1 MHLETHSLLNFTI
14 GERIKYIRKLHK
26 LNQINFSETIG
37 ISQGNLSEIESG
49 KILPSLETVIKFGQ
63 HYNLD
68 LNWLI
73 NNTTKNVST
82 QLLEDEDK
90 LIYLYRQLQST
101 AKEEVI
107 DFLKLKGKRYA
118 KSKNKEID

>member
-1 MHLETHSLLNFTI
+1 MPNLI
-14 GERIKYIRKLHK
+14 GVRIKYIRKLHK
-26 LNQINFSETIG
+26 LNQINFSESIG

-49 KILPSLETVIKFGQ
+49 KILPSLETVIKLGQ
-63 HYNLD
+63 QYNLD

-73 NNTTKNVST
+73 NNTAKNVST

-107 DFLKLKGKRYA
+107 DFLELKGKRYT
-118 KSKNKEID
+118 KS

>member
-1 MHLETHSLLNFTI
+1 LEKYSLPNLTI

-26 LNQINFSETIG
+26 LNQINFSESIG

-49 KILPSLETVIKFGQ
+49 KILPSLETVIKLGQ
-63 HYNLD
+63 QYNLD

-73 NNTTKNVST
+73 NNTSKNVYT
-82 QLLEDEDK
+82 QLHEDEDK
-90 LIYLYRQLQST
+90 LIYLYRQLQTT

-107 DFLKLKGKRYA
+107 DFLELKGKRYA
-118 KSKNKEID
+118 KSKNKETD